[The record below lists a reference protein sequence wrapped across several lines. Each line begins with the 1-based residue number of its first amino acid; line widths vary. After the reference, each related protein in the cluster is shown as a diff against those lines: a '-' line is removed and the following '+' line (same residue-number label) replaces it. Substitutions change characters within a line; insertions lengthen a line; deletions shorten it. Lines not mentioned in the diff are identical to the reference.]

1 MENNTIKCEKCNQ
14 LLSTG
19 NFENDEIK
27 ICKECLKKSK
37 RKRFLLWSA
46 LLIVLLGVVG
56 IYFSN
61 GYKQVPK
68 STFEGIIDKDT
79 LQLKQEVVKIE
90 DTSNPEIASKID
102 KIGESITN
110 IESFKRIL
118 QEKKQLT
125 PIGLMFTI
133 DSKMINKSDFV
144 LLDFYIE
151 QYQALNKG
159 YLLIE
164 GYTCDLGTKSH
175 NLELSERRNYSVE
188 KYLIAKGIPSSKIKT
203 KSYGEKFFERR
214 PIIEESRIEN
224 RRVNLSIIESKK

>member
-14 LLSTG
+14 LLPTG
-19 NFENDEIK
+19 NFDNDEIK

-37 RKRFLLWSA
+37 RKRFLLWSV
-46 LLIVLLGVVG
+46 LLIVLLGGVG

-79 LQLKQEVVKIE
+79 LQLKQEVIKIE
-90 DTSNPEIASKID
+90 DTSNPEIASKIN

-118 QEKKQLT
+118 QEKNQLT
-125 PIGLMFTI
+125 AIGLMFTI
-133 DSKMINKSDFV
+133 NSEILNNSDFI
-144 LLDFYIE
+144 LLDFYIA

-164 GYTCDLGTKSH
+164 GYTCDLGTITH

-188 KYLIAKGIPSSKIKT
+188 KYIVSKGIPLNKIKT
-203 KSYGEKFFERR
+203 KSYGEKFFEKS
-214 PIIEESRIEN
+214 PNIEESRTEN
-224 RRVNLSIIESKK
+224 RRVNLSIIESEK